1 MLTDAERRDAADAL
15 AAAERDRAPIPPL
28 TDTWPGIDVEDAY
41 AVQRLLAEGRIAAGA
56 RLRGLKVGLTA
67 KAMQQML
74 GVDEPDYG
82 HLFDD
87 MFVLEGGAIDTSQ
100 LTAPRVEVELA
111 FVLGERLQGP
121 GVTVADVL
129 RATAYV
135 CPSLEII
142 DSRVADW
149 KIKLADTIA
158 DNGSSCKVVLGGSP
172 ATLDSIDPRLIGA
185 TLRINGELVE
195 TGATGAVLGN
205 PVNAVAWLANKLAP
219 YGIALE
225 AGYTVLPG
233 SCTKAVNVSAGDTVR
248 ADFDGIGHVTVRFT

>member
-1 MLTDAERRDAADAL
+1 MLTDAERRSAAHAL
-15 AAAERDRAPIPPL
+15 ADAERDRAPIPPL
-28 TDTWPGIDVEDAY
+28 TDTWPGIDVDDAY
-41 AVQRLLAEGRIAAGA
+41 AVQRLLAEDRMAAGGL
-56 RLRGLKVGLTA
+56 LRGLKVGLTA

-87 MFVLEGGAIDTSQ
+87 MFVLEGGAIDTCQ

-172 ATLDSIDPRLIGA
+172 PPSTASTRG
-185 TLRINGELVE
+185 
-195 TGATGAVLGN
+195 
-205 PVNAVAWLANKLAP
+205 
-219 YGIALE
+219 
-225 AGYTVLPG
+225 
-233 SCTKAVNVSAGDTVR
+233 
-248 ADFDGIGHVTVRFT
+248 